1 MRGHKT
7 NQLDSAGSTV
17 TGIEVTENGEIRA
30 YADKRKAGGVAGF
43 WYTHLKTVLPF
54 WTILCFLF
62 NFKKDLRHDIV
73 IQSIIFAVFVIYV
86 IKHPTGELRYVICW
100 MIK

>member
-43 WYTHLKTVLPF
+43 
-54 WTILCFLF
+54 
-62 NFKKDLRHDIV
+62 
-73 IQSIIFAVFVIYV
+73 
-86 IKHPTGELRYVICW
+86 
-100 MIK
+100 